1 MLCIYWNFA
10 IYKVSIIVFS
20 LEVAYVHCVLLVFA
34 FTLFSDAD
42 LIYQHYAHYVHE
54 YLVQQQLI
62 GEWKSFFALP
72 EEDQDWETGT
82 TNMY

>member
-1 MLCIYWNFA
+1 MLYMYTLCTF
-10 IYKVSIIVFS
+10 IVFG
-20 LEVAYVHCVLLVFA
+20 

-42 LIYQHYAHYVHE
+42 LIHQHYAHYAQE

-72 EEDQDWETGT
+72 EEDQDWETGVT
-82 TNMY
+82 IMCFNQHV